1 MFKDDYTVFESA
13 MFNAFNATVQQTL
26 DTKKFLHSED
36 IRAQYLK
43 NEILYSVRL
52 AMHISMDKFIMAD
65 FDIEKGDELAKLI
78 SSEYG
83 QWFLGGEP
91 MLWNMAI
98 ERRMP

>member
-65 FDIEKGDELAKLI
+65 FDIEKGDELAVSEKSRSALLNKLYTNVLLMI
-78 SSEYG
+78 
-83 QWFLGGEP
+83 
-91 MLWNMAI
+91 
-98 ERRMP
+98 

>member
-1 MFKDDYTVFESA
+1 
-13 MFNAFNATVQQTL
+13 
-26 DTKKFLHSED
+26 
-36 IRAQYLK
+36 
-43 NEILYSVRL
+43 
-52 AMHISMDKFIMAD
+52 MHISMDKFVMAD
-65 FDIEKGDELAKLI
+65 FDIEKGDELEKLI